1 MYINFIIQNF
11 ELIVIS
17 ILLIITIST
26 ISIFFIQSNF
36 IKNTSKKIDYYHDM
50 IKINNSELAEYIKT
64 LSKITEINKQK
75 LDDLILDTS
84 NIEKNLLN
92 IKAIKGSDDIL
103 TLAIE
108 LVRSG
113 SSKEEIKSKTGLNDS
128 EIETIYAY
136 HKNVKISYDIIA
148 ALPES
153 INFLESSR

>member
-1 MYINFIIQNF
+1 MYINFIIENF

-26 ISIFFIQSNF
+26 ISIFIIQNNF
-36 IKNTSKKIDYYHDM
+36 IKNTSKKLDDYHDM
-50 IKINNSELAEYIKT
+50 IKVHNSELAEYINT

-75 LDDLILDTS
+75 LDDLMLDTS

-136 HKNVKISYDIIA
+136 HKNVK
-148 ALPES
+148 
-153 INFLESSR
+153 N

>member
-1 MYINFIIQNF
+1 MYLNFILQNF

-26 ISIFFIQSNF
+26 ISILFLQNNF
-36 IKNTSKKIDYYHDM
+36 IKNTSKKIDNYHDI
-50 IKINNSELAEYIKT
+50 IKINNSELAEYVKT

-75 LDDLILDTS
+75 LDNLMLDTS

-136 HKNVKISYDIIA
+136 HKNVK
-148 ALPES
+148 
-153 INFLESSR
+153 N

>member
-1 MYINFIIQNF
+1 MYIKFILQNF

-26 ISIFFIQSNF
+26 ICILFIQNNF
-36 IKNTSKKIDYYHDM
+36 IKNTSNKIDNYHEI
-50 IKINNSELAEYIKT
+50 IKKNNSELAEYINT

-75 LDDLILDTS
+75 LEELILDTS
-84 NIEKNLLN
+84 NMEKNLSN
-92 IKAIKGSDDIL
+92 MKATKGNDDIL

-136 HKNVKISYDIIA
+136 HKKVK
-148 ALPES
+148 
-153 INFLESSR
+153 N